1 VRRVQ
6 GDSTTRVI
14 VGFDRH
20 SVKTATRDAAYVAG
34 SRGRQFCEVHVESVS
49 ELSKIQNR
57 SGDRKS
63 VMEMAI
69 HPGHEVLLAYGVSE
83 PDAAE

>member
-1 VRRVQ
+1 
-6 GDSTTRVI
+6 
-14 VGFDRH
+14 
-20 SVKTATRDAAYVAG
+20 VAG